1 MEFKLNEL
9 IALGEKQIELQ
20 CLILTKLTEIE
31 KALPETVSVSRIE
44 NLLKSIGDILATNE

>member
-1 MEFKLNEL
+1 MESKLNEL

-31 KALPETVSVSRIE
+31 KALPETVNVSRIE